1 MTKIILVCNGG
12 LSTAM
17 MAKKINDI
25 GEGEYFAEAF
35 GDGEF
40 MEHLEGC
47 DIVLV
52 GPQIRHQI
60 PRIKTYVTEEIPVES
75 INPRY
80 YGLMNAKGVLED
92 IKKIL
97 NK

>member
-12 LSTAM
+12 MSTAM

-60 PRIKTYVTEEIPVES
+60 PQIKTYVTEEIPVES
-75 INPRY
+75 ITPDT
-80 YGLMNAKGVLED
+80 MD
-92 IKKIL
+92 
-97 NK
+97 